1 MGLISKPNTQ
11 SAVLGLLTA
20 ALLHPAALKAQ
31 QWDVVQPQSKQQQ
44 GQRYEASPRSSEPG
58 RSLQWSI
65 MPNQEGPT
73 AEASPTLEPADV
85 ENSSTASSTDLNWQP
100 LTAAEIEQQ
109 QQAIQQEIE
118 QAQERIENPTIVVPP
133 SGPTYANFLA
143 LWRDGD
149 WLPQISNTVP
159 VGFGPQGVMA
169 TFTYRALDCTTGAG
183 VCKVPASYQAWQDSI
198 ERQGDAY
205 FSEAIGFGDALKSI
219 GIIITNTTQGTAYS
233 GPRGQDKFFGG
244 NQTGFHLSKAFGAD
258 TAVRIGVG
266 NWIRWDW
273 PQADLQKNAYGV
285 VSQRVRLGPDDG
297 GWFRNIYLTAGAGNG
312 ALRPLDKQIGTQIT
326 AQRKAGCYT
335 WNYTPPSK
343 KDCSSETRRKAVR
356 DGGDFGDL
364 APLGAIGL
372 EVVKGFHL
380 IGEWSGRN
388 LNLGLSFR
396 PFPELGLVITPMFE
410 NVLVNSDYGVNVEI
424 PGAPPEA
431 MPSNVLTD
439 RARFSIQASVEVKF

>member
-1 MGLISKPNTQ
+1 MRPVWHLPITK
-11 SAVLGLLTA
+11 LTA
-20 ALLHPAALKAQ
+20 MACATVALLQPSALRAQ
-31 QWDVVQPQSKQQQ
+31 QWEQVQAPATKAAAQNFEVAPGQSDEARSLHWSPLPNSQ
-44 GQRYEASPRSSEPG
+44 GQEAAKASSSE
-58 RSLQWSI
+58 LI
-65 MPNQEGPT
+65 
-73 AEASPTLEPADV
+73 
-85 ENSSTASSTDLNWQP
+85 WQP
-100 LTAAEIEQQ
+100 LTAAEVQQQKQAIEQD
-109 QQAIQQEIE
+109 IE
-118 QAQERIENPTIVVPP
+118 QAQELINNPKLLFPP
-133 SGPTYANFLA
+133 SGPTYANLRA

-149 WLPQISNTVP
+149 WLPQISNLVP
-159 VGFGPQGVMA
+159 VGFGPQGLMA
-169 TFTYRALDCTTGAG
+169 TFSYRGIDCTTGAG

-198 ERQGDAY
+198 QNQGDAY
-205 FSEAIGFGDALKSI
+205 FSEALGFGDALKTV
-219 GIIITNTTQGTAYS
+219 GIVITNTTQGTAYS

-244 NQTGFHLSKAFGAD
+244 NQTGFHLSKAFGPD
-258 TAVRIGVG
+258 TAFRIGVE
-266 NWIRWDW
+266 NWIRWDP

-285 VSQRVRLGPDDG
+285 ISQRLRLGPDDG
-297 GWFRNIYLTAGAGNG
+297 GWFRNLYLTAGAGNG
-312 ALRPLDKQIGTQIT
+312 ALRPLDKQIGAQIA

-335 WNYTPPSK
+335 WNYIPPSG
-343 KDCSSETRRKAVR
+343 KDCSSQTRSQAVR

-364 APLGAIGL
+364 APLGSIGL
-372 EVVKGFHL
+372 EVVKGFNL